1 MNDNIYEKKS
11 SNKSIYV
18 IIICVVIL
26 VAMLVAPDLIRKLRP
41 ILGEKSEGANKELAV
56 TQQVD
61 GFSVSEE
68 EWNALKQQVEAL
80 QREITSLKSSQEEL
94 AKSFN
99 SPATKA
105 TPVTA
110 TTANSSSASA
120 NKQDSSNPTSEAITL
135 ARYNHDW
142 LDSNATVTLK
152 NNTDRTVVS
161 ISGRMI
167 YYDMSGN
174 MLDYQDFTKSIRIDP
189 GMTKGFTLNG
199 YGYKDNYAYYKSDVS
214 AFNPERKYKVKFELK
229 SYK

>member
-105 TPVTA
+105 TPVAA
-110 TTANSSSASA
+110 TTATSSSASTD
-120 NKQDSSNPTSEAITL
+120 KQVSSPSISTAITL
-135 ARYNHDW
+135 SGYNHDW

-161 ISGRMI
+161 ITGRMI

-199 YGYKDNYAYYKSDVS
+199 YGYKDNFAYYKSNIY
-214 AFNPERKYKVKFELK
+214 NPERKYKVKFELK

>member
-135 ARYNHDW
+135 TRYNHDW

-161 ISGRMI
+161 ITGRMI

-199 YGYKDNYAYYKSDVS
+199 YGYKDNYAYYKSS
-214 AFNPERKYKVKFELK
+214 SYNPERKYKVKFELK

>member
-161 ISGRMI
+161 ITGRMI

-199 YGYKDNYAYYKSDVS
+199 YCYKDNYAYYKSS
-214 AFNPERKYKVKFELK
+214 SYNPERKYKVKFELK